1 MNATYESL
9 VEIFID
15 NNLSGHI
22 DSINKEITD
31 NGSGFR
37 IWTNDWIVIFNE
49 YGTGVKGEG
58 SHPNPKGYT
67 YNIQTKYKD
76 ELGRWVYFNKKT
88 ENFVTTSGMV
98 SKHMFYDLEK
108 ILREN
113 VKEFYNV
120 ALKLA
125 INDKQYQ
132 SFRISLRR

>member
-9 VEIFID
+9 VEIFKD
-15 NNLSGHI
+15 NNLSGHVE
-22 DSINKEITD
+22 SINKEITD

-58 SHPNPKGYT
+58 THPNPKGYT
-67 YNIQTKYKD
+67 YNIKTKYKD
-76 ELGRWVYFNKKT
+76 ELGRWVYFNNKT

-98 SKHMFYDLEK
+98 SKHMFYDLEQ

-120 ALKLA
+120 ALKLS
-125 INDKQYQ
+125 INNKQYQ
-132 SFRISLRR
+132 AFRISLRG